1 MTALHLAPEPVVLLS
16 KAPLGAE
23 ASSLWAQGG
32 LAAAMGDD
40 DDPAL
45 HVADTIAA
53 GAGLC
58 DGEIASRIVH
68 AAPAAVEHLARLGVG
83 FDRRPDGGWRLG
95 LEAAHNRN
103 RIVHATG
110 DGTGREIMRAL
121 IAAVRACPSITLLEG
136 TEARRLIV
144 EDNAITGVLAAGERG
159 ALLIETGRVVI
170 ATGGIGGL
178 FLDSTN
184 PAGCF
189 GQGLAL
195 AAHAGAKLSD
205 LEFVQ
210 FHPTAFDGPS
220 RPMPLLT
227 EAIRGDGA
235 ILIDETG
242 ERFMADQPG
251 AELAPRDIVARAV
264 WRRRAQGHRV
274 FLDARKHPGKDFAQ
288 RYPVISA
295 FCRMAGID
303 PATDPIPVRP
313 AAHYHM
319 GGIAVD
325 SEGRSTVSGLWAC
338 GEVEPYRAAWR
349 EPARQQFADGSR
361 GLRAMGRGERQ
372 GRNRRPCASARDPA
386 AAARIRSVDRASDGV
401 ARPRRAARP
410 GRDRPHD
417 WKPLSDRDELRC
429 GLRSGAGRIDDRR
442 FGLPARG
449 KPWRP
454 LPDRFPGQPAFGR
467 AFVDLSAGC
476 TNRGAR
482 DHGNQNRAGQE
493 RTMLTLNPLL
503 PIMYEP
509 LVRTALLEDLGRA
522 GDITADAIVPADQ
535 RSALVLRARQ
545 PGVVAGLD
553 IARCAFQTISPA
565 ITLRAERPDGSTVA
579 PGDIIAEIDGP
590 ARGLLTGERTALNFL
605 CHLSGVATATA
616 SLVSAV
622 KGTRAQIVCTR
633 KTTPGLRALEKY
645 AVRAGGGGNHRF
657 GLDDAVLI
665 KDNHIA
671 LAGGIRT
678 AVERAKTLAG
688 HLVKIEV
695 EVDTLAQLEQ
705 ALSLGVDAV
714 LLDNMTVDDLK
725 EAVAMASGKVI
736 TEASGRITAATAPAI
751 AATGVDLI
759 SVGWV
764 THSAAALDIGL
775 DYLELD
781 VRAARGKVA

>member
-1 MTALHLAPEPVVLLS
+1 
-16 KAPLGAE
+16 
-23 ASSLWAQGG
+23 
-32 LAAAMGDD
+32 
-40 DDPAL
+40 
-45 HVADTIAA
+45 
-53 GAGLC
+53 
-58 DGEIASRIVH
+58 
-68 AAPAAVEHLARLGVG
+68 
-83 FDRRPDGGWRLG
+83 
-95 LEAAHNRN
+95 
-103 RIVHATG
+103 
-110 DGTGREIMRAL
+110 
-121 IAAVRACPSITLLEG
+121 
-136 TEARRLIV
+136 
-144 EDNAITGVLAAGERG
+144 
-159 ALLIETGRVVI
+159 
-170 ATGGIGGL
+170 
-178 FLDSTN
+178 
-184 PAGCF
+184 
-189 GQGLAL
+189 
-195 AAHAGAKLSD
+195 
-205 LEFVQ
+205 
-210 FHPTAFDGPS
+210 
-220 RPMPLLT
+220 
-227 EAIRGDGA
+227 
-235 ILIDETG
+235 
-242 ERFMADQPG
+242 
-251 AELAPRDIVARAV
+251 
-264 WRRRAQGHRV
+264 
-274 FLDARKHPGKDFAQ
+274 
-288 RYPVISA
+288 
-295 FCRMAGID
+295 
-303 PATDPIPVRP
+303 
-313 AAHYHM
+313 
-319 GGIAVD
+319 
-325 SEGRSTVSGLWAC
+325 
-338 GEVEPYRAAWR
+338 
-349 EPARQQFADGSR
+349 
-361 GLRAMGRGERQ
+361 
-372 GRNRRPCASARDPA
+372 
-386 AAARIRSVDRASDGV
+386 
-401 ARPRRAARP
+401 
-410 GRDRPHD
+410 
-417 WKPLSDRDELRC
+417 
-429 GLRSGAGRIDDRR
+429 
-442 FGLPARG
+442 
-449 KPWRP
+449 
-454 LPDRFPGQPAFGR
+454 
-467 AFVDLSAGC
+467 
-476 TNRGAR
+476 
-482 DHGNQNRAGQE
+482 
-493 RTMLTLNPLL
+493 MLTLNPLL

-565 ITLRAERPDGSTVA
+565 IALRAERPDGSTVA

-678 AVERAKTLAG
+678 AIERAKAHAG

-725 EAVAMASGKVI
+725 KAVAMAGGKVI